1 MIWGQKRWEIQRD
14 GTSAL
19 EALTILKAWLE
30 KLSCMF
36 CSLTCLGEQELDLP
50 RIGTLVNYSL
60 LLG

>member
-36 CSLTCLGEQELDLP
+36 CSLTCLGEQELEY
-50 RIGTLVNYSL
+50 RAYQE
-60 LLG
+60 